1 MDFLTPCRILW
12 IFRTPCRMIWISGH
26 PVYYDEG
33 GGHEWLKHEISAS
46 IPTWLLYG
54 ISRMQGIYNSQ
65 TNHFSGMNIS
75 EKM

>member
-1 MDFLTPCRILW
+1 MMR
-12 IFRTPCRMIWISGH
+12 
-26 PVYYDEG
+26 